1 MGKLGEIWRRVE
13 MLVRREEFGRDLEE
27 EMRLHRE
34 MKERELL
41 RDAASK
47 GGTAAISGDNQQE
60 ARYAAARAF
69 GNVTVLRERGREAWG
84 WRWLEDFARDLR
96 FGSRI
101 LGKNWGFTFIA
112 VMTLALGIGANTAI
126 FSVVDAVLLKP
137 LPYRDAERLVAVW
150 FTEMGHPGTK
160 IFAPYRDFQ
169 EFTQHNRSFEELS
182 AVTWAVPGEIL
193 SWQGSAHHVLAI
205 PADVNFFRLLGMP
218 AAEGRTFS
226 PEDLH
231 AGCTVVLADAFWK
244 GELGGAPGVV
254 GSTLTLNEKSCNV
267 AGVMPRAFNFYPKAT
282 SLWTLITPDSV
293 FSKQPLES
301 VIGIFGRLKPGVTL
315 ANAEAEMAA
324 LHQSVISAAPAGN
337 WVEHIAPIVRDMREQ
352 FTWLAGRNL
361 RITLLVLSAAVGFVL
376 LIGCVN
382 VANLLLGRAAGR
394 QRELAVRGALGSS
407 RSRLMRQLVTE
418 SLLIAVLGAGV
429 GTLLAL
435 AGVRYFDGS
444 NLIELPPG
452 NRVALDLRVLGFT
465 MVVATGT
472 ALLFGLLPAWWMSH
486 FDLNEMLKQA
496 SGTLAKTREGW
507 ASRLLVVG
515 EIAMSLV
522 LLALSG
528 LLIMSFVRLGT
539 APLGFRADHLI
550 TAKMALPP
558 GWYATLGRRSAFYE
572 KLDGRLAALPGAE
585 GATLA
590 SALPPYGGSPNRVS
604 LAGKPFLEN
613 VEAISEQDVSATYFS
628 VLGIPLLQGRRF
640 DLRDREDGQQVA
652 IVNQEMARRYFGDQD
667 PIGRQI
673 KLGRPESDVPWLTVV
688 GVVGNEKRGS
698 VYQEMGYLDQAF
710 VYRPL
715 RQAAGLT
722 MEIAIRQTGNTAIL
736 QDTLQNEVSQ
746 LDGEVPVFD
755 FKTMD
760 DRYAEALAHPR
771 FRTMLMTA
779 LAGLALALAAIG
791 IYGVLAQQVSQ
802 RTPEIGIRV
811 ALGATRGAI
820 LWMVLRQGGGLAL
833 SGIVLG
839 VTVGIAAAKL
849 ISSMLFNVDL
859 TNAATFSG
867 VSILLGTVALVA
879 AYLPARRAAKLD
891 PMVVLRQE

>member
-1 MGKLGEIWRRVE
+1 
-13 MLVRREEFGRDLEE
+13 
-27 EMRLHRE
+27 
-34 MKERELL
+34 
-41 RDAASK
+41 
-47 GGTAAISGDNQQE
+47 
-60 ARYAAARAF
+60 
-69 GNVTVLRERGREAWG
+69 
-84 WRWLEDFARDLR
+84 
-96 FGSRI
+96 
-101 LGKNWGFTFIA
+101 
-112 VMTLALGIGANTAI
+112 
-126 FSVVDAVLLKP
+126 
-137 LPYRDAERLVAVW
+137 
-150 FTEMGHPGTK
+150 
-160 IFAPYRDFQ
+160 
-169 EFTQHNRSFEELS
+169 
-182 AVTWAVPGEIL
+182 
-193 SWQGSAHHVLAI
+193 
-205 PADVNFFRLLGMP
+205 
-218 AAEGRTFS
+218 
-226 PEDLH
+226 
-231 AGCTVVLADAFWK
+231 
-244 GELGGAPGVV
+244 
-254 GSTLTLNEKSCNV
+254 
-267 AGVMPRAFNFYPKAT
+267 
-282 SLWTLITPDSV
+282 
-293 FSKQPLES
+293 
-301 VIGIFGRLKPGVTL
+301 
-315 ANAEAEMAA
+315 
-324 LHQSVISAAPAGN
+324 
-337 WVEHIAPIVRDMREQ
+337 
-352 FTWLAGRNL
+352 
-361 RITLLVLSAAVGFVL
+361 
-376 LIGCVN
+376 
-382 VANLLLGRAAGR
+382 
-394 QRELAVRGALGSS
+394 
-407 RSRLMRQLVTE
+407 
-418 SLLIAVLGAGV
+418 
-429 GTLLAL
+429 
-435 AGVRYFDGS
+435 
-444 NLIELPPG
+444 
-452 NRVALDLRVLGFT
+452 
-465 MVVATGT
+465 
-472 ALLFGLLPAWWMSH
+472 
-486 FDLNEMLKQA
+486 
-496 SGTLAKTREGW
+496 
-507 ASRLLVVG
+507 
-515 EIAMSLV
+515 
-522 LLALSG
+522 
-528 LLIMSFVRLGT
+528 
-539 APLGFRADHLI
+539 
-550 TAKMALPP
+550 
-558 GWYATLGRRSAFYE
+558 
-572 KLDGRLAALPGAE
+572 
-585 GATLA
+585 
-590 SALPPYGGSPNRVS
+590 VS

-849 ISSMLFNVDL
+849 ISSMLFNVDP